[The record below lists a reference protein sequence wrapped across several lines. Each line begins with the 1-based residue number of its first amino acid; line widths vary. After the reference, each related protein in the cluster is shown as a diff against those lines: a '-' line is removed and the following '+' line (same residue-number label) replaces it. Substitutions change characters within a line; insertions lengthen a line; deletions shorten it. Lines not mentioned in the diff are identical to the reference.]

1 MMIPDSILA
10 MHPYTKR
17 VMEWSLYGRE
27 NDEGPWLVCQNKNF
41 DHWWIINV
49 DTRKLKRIG
58 KVSLT
63 GKNYFDL
70 ARETAAIRNQIIKE
84 KRNGSHSKS

>member
-1 MMIPDSILA
+1 MMMPDSILA

-17 VMEWSLYGRE
+17 VMEWNLYGRE
-27 NDEGPWLVCQNKNF
+27 DDPGPWLVCNNKNY

-49 DTRKLKRIG
+49 DTRKLKHIG
-58 KVSLT
+58 KASLS

-70 ARETAAIRNQIIKE
+70 ARETAAIRNQKLKE
-84 KRNGSHSKS
+84 KNHGSKS